1 MRHKPQRTNIALSS
15 LILCLFILIAPPPT
29 IEAASGDNELRLAT
43 VLEALSLTGTPY
55 LYGGNGLRGLDCSGL
70 VYMIYAS
77 RTPGLPRRAIDQYRF
92 GAPVA
97 TGSEKP
103 GDLVFFNTEGWGAS
117 HVGIYL
123 GDNRFVHAA
132 SGEGRSGIIISSLL
146 TPYYRMR
153 YLGAR
158 SLAKQ

>member
-1 MRHKPQRTNIALSS
+1 MRYTIDRTNIALFC
-15 LILCLFILIAPPPT
+15 LIILTASCLPA
-29 IEAASGDNELRLAT
+29 EAASGDNELKLAT
-43 VLEALSLTGTPY
+43 VLEAVSLTGTPY

-77 RTPGLPRRAIDQYRF
+77 RTPGLPRRAADQYRF
-92 GAPVA
+92 GTPVA
-97 TGSEKP
+97 TGSEEP

-123 GDNRFVHAA
+123 GADRFVHAA
-132 SGEGRSGIIISSLL
+132 SGKGASGIIISSLL

-158 SLAKQ
+158 RLATQ

>member
-1 MRHKPQRTNIALSS
+1 MRYKSGRTNITLLC
-15 LILCLFILIAPPPT
+15 LILLLVSLSALD
-29 IEAASGDNELRLAT
+29 AASGDNELRLAT

-70 VYMIYAS
+70 VYMIYSS
-77 RTPGLPRRAIDQYRF
+77 RTPGLPRRAIDQYKF
-92 GAPVA
+92 GTPVE

-123 GDNRFVHAA
+123 GENRFVHAA
-132 SGEGRSGIIISSLL
+132 SGEGKSGIIISSLL
-146 TPYYRMR
+146 SPYYRMR

-158 SLAKQ
+158 RLAAR

>member
-1 MRHKPQRTNIALSS
+1 MRLKPGRTNIALVC
-15 LILCLFILIAPPPT
+15 LIILTAPLPAL
-29 IEAASGDNELRLAT
+29 EAASGDNELKLAT

-77 RTPGLPRRAIDQYRF
+77 RTPGLPRRADDQYRF

-97 TGSEKP
+97 TGSEEP

-123 GDNRFVHAA
+123 GKDRFVHAA
-132 SGEGRSGIIISSLL
+132 SGKGRSGIIISSLL
-146 TPYYRMR
+146 TPYYRIR

-158 SLAKQ
+158 RLAAQ